1 MKNCKEFCD
10 QLSDY
15 LDGEL
20 SDKECR
26 LIEEHLAECSPCALE
41 YKSLRTAVEV
51 CSQGI
56 SEKLPE
62 DVRSRLKAFLKQRCR
77 NDHI

>member
-1 MKNCKEFCD
+1 MKNCREFCD

-51 CSQGI
+51 CSQAI

-62 DVRSRLKAFLKQRCR
+62 DIRSRLKAVLKQRCR